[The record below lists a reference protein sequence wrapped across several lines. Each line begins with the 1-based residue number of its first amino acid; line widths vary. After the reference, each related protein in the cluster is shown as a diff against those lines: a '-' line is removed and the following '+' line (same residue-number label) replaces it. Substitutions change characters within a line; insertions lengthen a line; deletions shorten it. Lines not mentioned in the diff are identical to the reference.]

1 MKKRISA
8 IAALSL
14 VFAALVAPAS
24 EAAATRYI
32 TVKAQGTVQV
42 TPDAVRISANATNVA
57 ATSKDA
63 LAATA
68 KSAASIRAALRSAK
82 IDSKDIATQ
91 NVSVF
96 PEYKYSNDGV
106 STLVGYRAT
115 QAFTITVRAANT
127 AGAVVDAIV
136 AAAGDSAQ
144 ISGVSPFVLDSTKSS
159 EAARAVAVKSA
170 KARALSYA
178 KLLGVKLGKINY
190 LVEESAPNS
199 VAPVF
204 TTAKAE
210 DAATV
215 VDLGQQDVTVSIT
228 AQWAL
233 L

>member
-63 LAATA
+63 LAVTA

-91 NVSVF
+91 SVSVF
-96 PEYKYSNDGV
+96 PEYKYSNDGG

-127 AGAVVDAIV
+127 AGALVDAIV

-159 EAARAVAVKSA
+159 EAARTVAVKNA

-199 VAPVF
+199 VAPIF
-204 TTAKAE
+204 TTAKVE

-215 VDLGQQDVTVSIT
+215 VDLGRQDVTVSIT

>member
-8 IAALSL
+8 VAALSL

-68 KSAASIRAALRSAK
+68 KSAASIRAALRSVK

-96 PEYKYSNDGV
+96 PEYKYSNDGG

-159 EAARAVAVKSA
+159 EAARAVAVKNA

>member
-1 MKKRISA
+1 MKKRIS
-8 IAALSL
+8 IIVAL
-14 VFAALVAPAS
+14 ALVSIALIAPAS
-24 EAAATRYI
+24 QAAANRYI

-42 TPDAVRISANATNVA
+42 TPDAVRISATATNIA
-57 ATSKDA
+57 ATSKVA
-63 LAATA
+63 LAATS
-68 KSAASIRAALRSAK
+68 KSSASIRAALKSSM

-91 NVSVF
+91 NISVF
-96 PEYKYSNDGV
+96 PEYRYSNDGG
-106 STLVGYRAT
+106 STLVGYRAS
-115 QAFTITVRAANT
+115 QGFTITVRAAAT

-144 ISGVSPFVLDSTKSS
+144 INGVSPFVLDSTKSS
-159 EAARAVAVKSA
+159 EAARGVAVKNA
-170 KARALSYA
+170 KARAISYA

-199 VAPVF
+199 VAPIF

-210 DAATV
+210 SDATV

-228 AQWAL
+228 VQWAL

>member
-1 MKKRISA
+1 MKKRISS

-14 VFAALVAPAS
+14 VLAALVAPAT

-42 TPDAVRISANATNVA
+42 TPDAVRISASANNVA
-57 ATSKDA
+57 ASSKEA

-68 KSAASIRAALRSAK
+68 KSSAAIRAALKSSK

-91 NVSVF
+91 SVSVF
-96 PEYKYSNDGV
+96 PEYKYSNDGG

-115 QAFTITVRAANT
+115 QSFTITVRAANT

-144 ISGVSPFVLDSTKSS
+144 ISGVSPFVLDSAKSS
-159 EAARAVAVKSA
+159 EAARAVAVKNA

-199 VAPVF
+199 LPPVF
-204 TTAKAE
+204 ATAKAE

>member
-24 EAAATRYI
+24 DAAATRYI

-57 ATSKDA
+57 ATSKEA
-63 LAATA
+63 LAANA
-68 KSAASIRAALRSAK
+68 KAAASIRAALRSTK

-96 PEYKYSNDGV
+96 PEYKYSNEGG

-127 AGAVVDAIV
+127 AGAVIDAIV

-159 EAARAVAVKSA
+159 EAARAVAVKNA

-199 VAPVF
+199 VAPIF
-204 TTAKAE
+204 ATAKAE

-215 VDLGQQDVTVSIT
+215 VDLGQQDVTVAIT
-228 AQWAL
+228 VQWAL

>member
-1 MKKRISA
+1 MKKRIST
-8 IAALSL
+8 IAVLSL

-42 TPDAVRISANATNVA
+42 TPDAVRISASANNVA
-57 ATSKDA
+57 ASSKEA

-68 KSAASIRAALRSAK
+68 KSSAAIRAALKSSK

-91 NVSVF
+91 SVSVF
-96 PEYKYSNDGV
+96 PEYKYSNDGG
-106 STLVGYRAT
+106 STLVGHRAT
-115 QAFTITVRAANT
+115 QSFTITVRAANT

-144 ISGVSPFVLDSTKSS
+144 ISGVSPFVLDSAKSS
-159 EAARAVAVKSA
+159 EAARAVAVKNA

-199 VAPVF
+199 LPPVF
-204 TTAKAE
+204 ATAKAE
-210 DAATV
+210 DAATI

-228 AQWAL
+228 AQWL
-233 L
+233 IQ

>member
-96 PEYKYSNDGV
+96 PEYKYSNDGG

-127 AGAVVDAIV
+127 AGALVDAIV

-159 EAARAVAVKSA
+159 EAARAVAVKNA

-204 TTAKAE
+204 TTAKVE

>member
-24 EAAATRYI
+24 DAAATRYI

-57 ATSKDA
+57 ATSKEA
-63 LAATA
+63 LAANA
-68 KSAASIRAALRSAK
+68 KAAASIRAALRSAK

-96 PEYKYSNDGV
+96 PEYKYSNEGG

-159 EAARAVAVKSA
+159 EAARAVAVKNA

-204 TTAKAE
+204 ATAKAE

-215 VDLGQQDVTVSIT
+215 VDLGQQDVTVAIT
-228 AQWAL
+228 VQWAL

>member
-1 MKKRISA
+1 MKKRIST
-8 IAALSL
+8 IAVLSL
-14 VFAALVAPAS
+14 TFAAMVAPAS

-42 TPDAVRISANATNVA
+42 TPDAVRISASANNVA
-57 ATSKDA
+57 ASSKEA

-68 KSAASIRAALRSAK
+68 KSSAAIRAALKSSK

-96 PEYKYSNDGV
+96 PEYKYSNDGG

-115 QAFTITVRAANT
+115 QSFTITVRAANT

-144 ISGVSPFVLDSTKSS
+144 ISGVSPFVLDSAKSS
-159 EAARAVAVKSA
+159 EAARAVAVKNA

-199 VAPVF
+199 LPPVF
-204 TTAKAE
+204 ATAKAE
-210 DAATV
+210 DAATI

>member
-1 MKKRISA
+1 MKKRFST

-14 VFAALVAPAS
+14 TLAALIAPAS
-24 EAAATRYI
+24 EAAETRYI

-42 TPDAVRISANATNVA
+42 TPDAVRISASANNVA
-57 ATSKDA
+57 ASSKEA

-68 KSAASIRAALRSAK
+68 KSSAAIRAALKSSK

-96 PEYKYSNDGV
+96 PEYKYSNDGG

-115 QAFTITVRAANT
+115 QSFTITVRAANT

-144 ISGVSPFVLDSTKSS
+144 ISGVSPFVLDSAKSS
-159 EAARAVAVKSA
+159 EAARAVAVKNA

-199 VAPVF
+199 LPPVF
-204 TTAKAE
+204 ATAKAE

-228 AQWAL
+228 AQWL
-233 L
+233 IQ

>member
-14 VFAALVAPAS
+14 AFAALVAPAS
-24 EAAATRYI
+24 DAAATRYI

-57 ATSKDA
+57 ATSKEA
-63 LAATA
+63 LAANA

-96 PEYKYSNDGV
+96 PEYKYSNEGG

-144 ISGVSPFVLDSTKSS
+144 ISGVSPFVLDSAKSS
-159 EAARAVAVKSA
+159 EAARAVAVKNA

-204 TTAKAE
+204 ATAKAE

-215 VDLGQQDVTVSIT
+215 VDLGQQDVTVTIT
-228 AQWAL
+228 VQWAL

>member
-14 VFAALVAPAS
+14 FFAALVAPAS

-91 NVSVF
+91 SVSVF
-96 PEYKYSNDGV
+96 PEYKYSNDGG

-159 EAARAVAVKSA
+159 EAARAVAVKNA

>member
-1 MKKRISA
+1 MKKRISS

-14 VFAALVAPAS
+14 VFAALVAPAT

-42 TPDAVRISANATNVA
+42 TPDAVRISASANNVA
-57 ATSKDA
+57 ASSKEA

-68 KSAASIRAALRSAK
+68 KSSAAIRAALKSSK

-91 NVSVF
+91 SISVF
-96 PEYKYSNDGV
+96 PEYKYSNDGG

-115 QAFTITVRAANT
+115 QSFTITVRAANT

-144 ISGVSPFVLDSTKSS
+144 ISGVFPFVLDSTKSS
-159 EAARAVAVKSA
+159 EAARAVAVKNA
-170 KARALSYA
+170 KSRALSYA

-199 VAPVF
+199 LPPVF
-204 TTAKAE
+204 ATAKAE
-210 DAATV
+210 DAATI

>member
-1 MKKRISA
+1 MKKRIST

-14 VFAALVAPAS
+14 AFAALVAPAS
-24 EAAATRYI
+24 HAAATRYI

-42 TPDAVRISANATNVA
+42 TPDAVRISASANNVA
-57 ATSKDA
+57 ATSKEA

-68 KSAASIRAALRSAK
+68 KSSAAIRAALKSSK

-91 NVSVF
+91 NISVF
-96 PEYKYSNDGV
+96 PEYKYSNDGG
-106 STLVGYRAT
+106 STLVGYRAA
-115 QAFTITVRAANT
+115 QSFTITVRAANT

-144 ISGVSPFVLDSTKSS
+144 ITGVSPFVLDSTKSS
-159 EAARAVAVKSA
+159 EAARAVAVKNA

-204 TTAKAE
+204 ATAKAE

>member
-1 MKKRISA
+1 
-8 IAALSL
+8 L
-14 VFAALVAPAS
+14 
-24 EAAATRYI
+24 
-32 TVKAQGTVQV
+32 AQ
-42 TPDAVRISANATNVA
+42 RCES
-57 ATSKDA
+57 
-63 LAATA
+63 
-68 KSAASIRAALRSAK
+68 
-82 IDSKDIATQ
+82 
-91 NVSVF
+91 VSVF
-96 PEYKYSNDGV
+96 PEYKYSNDGG
-106 STLVGYRAT
+106 STIIGYRAT

-159 EAARAVAVKSA
+159 EAARAVAVKNA

-228 AQWAL
+228 VQWAL

>member
-91 NVSVF
+91 SVSVF
-96 PEYKYSNDGV
+96 PEYKYSNDGG

-159 EAARAVAVKSA
+159 EAARAVAVKNA

-204 TTAKAE
+204 ATAKAE
-210 DAATV
+210 DAATI

-228 AQWAL
+228 VQWAL

>member
-1 MKKRISA
+1 MKTRISA

-14 VFAALVAPAS
+14 AFVALVAPAS

-42 TPDAVRISANATNVA
+42 TPDAVRISASANNVA
-57 ATSKDA
+57 ESSKEA

-68 KSAASIRAALRSAK
+68 KSSAAIRAALKSSK

-91 NVSVF
+91 SISVF
-96 PEYKYSNDGV
+96 PEYKYTNDGG

-115 QAFTITVRAANT
+115 QSFSITVRMAT
-127 AGAVVDAIV
+127 SAGAVVDSIIE
-136 AAAGDSAQ
+136 AAADSAQ
-144 ISGVSPFVLDSTKSS
+144 INSVSPFVLDSTKSS
-159 EAARAVAVKSA
+159 EAARSVAVKNA

-190 LVEESAPNS
+190 LVEESAPS
-199 VAPVF
+199 SPTPIYAS
-204 TTAKAE
+204 AKAE
-210 DAATV
+210 ADTTI

-228 AQWAL
+228 AQWL
-233 L
+233 IQ

>member
-24 EAAATRYI
+24 DAAATRYI

-57 ATSKDA
+57 ATSKEA
-63 LAATA
+63 LAANA
-68 KSAASIRAALRSAK
+68 KAAASIRAALRSAK

-96 PEYKYSNDGV
+96 PEYKYSNEGG

-144 ISGVSPFVLDSTKSS
+144 ISGVSPFVLDSAKSS
-159 EAARAVAVKSA
+159 EAARAVAVKNA
-170 KARALSYA
+170 KARVLSYA

-204 TTAKAE
+204 ATAKAE

-215 VDLGQQDVTVSIT
+215 VDLGQQDVTVAIT
-228 AQWAL
+228 AQWL
-233 L
+233 IQ

>member
-1 MKKRISA
+1 MKTRISA

-14 VFAALVAPAS
+14 AFVALVAPAS

-42 TPDAVRISANATNVA
+42 TPDAVRISASANNVA
-57 ATSKDA
+57 ASSKEA

-68 KSAASIRAALRSAK
+68 KSSAAIRAALKSSK

-91 NVSVF
+91 SVSVF
-96 PEYKYSNDGV
+96 PEYKYSNDGG

-115 QAFTITVRAANT
+115 QSFTITVRAANT

-144 ISGVSPFVLDSTKSS
+144 ISGVSPFVLDSAKSS
-159 EAARAVAVKSA
+159 EAARAVAVKNA

-199 VAPVF
+199 LPPVF
-204 TTAKAE
+204 ATAKAE

>member
-14 VFAALVAPAS
+14 AFVALVAPAS

-42 TPDAVRISANATNVA
+42 TPDAVRISASANNVA
-57 ATSKDA
+57 ASSKEA

-68 KSAASIRAALRSAK
+68 KSSAAIRAALKSSK

-91 NVSVF
+91 SVSVF
-96 PEYKYSNDGV
+96 PEYKYSNDGG

-115 QAFTITVRAANT
+115 QSFTITVRAANT

-159 EAARAVAVKSA
+159 EAARAVAVKNA

-199 VAPVF
+199 LPPVF
-204 TTAKAE
+204 ATAKAE

>member
-14 VFAALVAPAS
+14 AFAALVAPAS
-24 EAAATRYI
+24 DAAATRYI

-42 TPDAVRISANATNVA
+42 TPGAVRISANATNVA
-57 ATSKDA
+57 ATSKEA
-63 LAATA
+63 LAANA

-96 PEYKYSNDGV
+96 PEYKYSNEGG

-159 EAARAVAVKSA
+159 EAARAVAVKNA

-204 TTAKAE
+204 ATAKAE

-215 VDLGQQDVTVSIT
+215 VDLGQQDVTVAIT
-228 AQWAL
+228 AQWL
-233 L
+233 IQ

>member
-1 MKKRISA
+1 MKRRIST

-14 VFAALVAPAS
+14 AFAALVAPAS

-57 ATSKDA
+57 ETSEDA

-91 NVSVF
+91 SVSVF
-96 PEYKYSNDGV
+96 PEYKYSNDGG
-106 STLVGYRAT
+106 STLVGYRGT
-115 QAFTITVRAANT
+115 QAFIITVRAANT

-159 EAARAVAVKSA
+159 EAARAVAVKNA

-204 TTAKAE
+204 ATAKAE

>member
-91 NVSVF
+91 SVSVF
-96 PEYKYSNDGV
+96 PEYKYSNDGG

-159 EAARAVAVKSA
+159 EAARAVAVKNA

>member
-1 MKKRISA
+1 MKRRIST

-14 VFAALVAPAS
+14 AFAALVAPAS

-57 ATSKDA
+57 ETSEDA

-91 NVSVF
+91 SVSVF
-96 PEYKYSNDGV
+96 PEYKYSNDGG
-106 STLVGYRAT
+106 STLVGYRGT
-115 QAFTITVRAANT
+115 QAFIITVRAANT

-144 ISGVSPFVLDSTKSS
+144 ISGVSPFVLDSTNSS
-159 EAARAVAVKSA
+159 EAARAVAVKNA

-204 TTAKAE
+204 ATAKAE